1 MNSQGKPM
9 LGWALY
15 TIANPTQ
22 LGQQA
27 VDAWILRVVADERPG

>member
-1 MNSQGKPM
+1 M

-27 VDAWILRVVADERPG
+27 VDSVDAWILRWLQMSDLDRFA